1 MTHPHE
7 SRFRQGL
14 LNRRSLYFT
23 PRMSTIMQ
31 IVGMNML

>member
-7 SRFRQGL
+7 SRFRHGL

-23 PRMSTIMQ
+23 PRMRSIMQ
-31 IVGMNML
+31 LFGMNML